1 MAWYTQILEIV
12 NVDVPP
18 PHTWD
23 SLPDPHEM
31 TVSVM
36 DIDADT
42 TGRNQN
48 GTMIRDWVAQ
58 KVKLSCK
65 WVMLKQSEV
74 QSLLALC
81 NRPKFTMLYLD
92 PRTGKKQQIKAYVG
106 DRTVGPYYYNT
117 IPASENQAFDGMY
130 RDVEMNFIE
139 F

>member
-1 MAWYTQILEIV
+1 MAWFTQILEIV
-12 NVDVPP
+12 DVNATPP
-18 PHTWD
+18 EWR

-31 TVSVM
+31 TVGVM
-36 DIDADT
+36 DVDAES

-48 GTMIRDWVAQ
+48 GKMIRDWVAQ

-65 WVMLKQSEV
+65 WSMLTQAEM
-74 QSLLALC
+74 QQLLALC

-92 PRTGKKQQIKAYVG
+92 PRTGTKQQIKAYVG
-106 DRTVGPYYYNT
+106 DRNMGTYYYNT
-117 IPASENQAFDGMY
+117 IPASENGAFDGIY

>member
-1 MAWYTQILEIV
+1 MAWFTKILEIV
-12 NVDVPP
+12 NVNVTPN
-18 PHTWD
+18 TWD

-31 TVSVM
+31 TVGVM

-65 WVMLKQSEV
+65 WVMLTQAEV
-74 QSLLALC
+74 QALLALC
-81 NRPKFTMLYLD
+81 DRPKFTIRYLD
-92 PRTGKKQQIKAYVG
+92 PRTGEKEKMKAYVG
-106 DRTVGPYYYNT
+106 DRTVGPYYYST
-117 IPASENQAFDGMY
+117 IPANENASFDGVY

>member
-1 MAWYTQILEIV
+1 MAWFKEILEIF
-12 NVDVPP
+12 DTSATPQA
-18 PHTWD
+18 WA

-31 TVSVM
+31 TVGVM

-48 GTMIRDWVAQ
+48 GKMIRDWVAQ
-58 KVKLSCK
+58 KVKISCK

-74 QSLLALC
+74 QALLALC
-81 NRPKFTMLYLD
+81 NKPKFTMLFLD
-92 PRTGKKQQIKAYVG
+92 PRTGEKVKIKAYVG
-106 DRTVGPYYYNT
+106 DRTVGPYYYST
-117 IPASENQAFDGMY
+117 IPANEGSSFDGMY